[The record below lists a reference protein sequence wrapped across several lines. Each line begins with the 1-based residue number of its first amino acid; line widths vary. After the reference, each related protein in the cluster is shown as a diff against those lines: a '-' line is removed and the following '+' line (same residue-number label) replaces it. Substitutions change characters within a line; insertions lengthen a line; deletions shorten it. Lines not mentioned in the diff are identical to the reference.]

1 MKKEKTMVVTL
12 STDELSEIV
21 KKSVS
26 EALDAHSRK
35 NVSMP
40 TDSNEDFLTPAEAAK
55 ILHVS
60 KSTVFNYEKRGWL
73 QRRKIGLKIFFTHES
88 VNAILNSGNS

>member
-26 EALDAHSRK
+26 EALDAK
-35 NVSMP
+35 
-40 TDSNEDFLTPAEAAK
+40 
-55 ILHVS
+55 
-60 KSTVFNYEKRGWL
+60 
-73 QRRKIGLKIFFTHES
+73 
-88 VNAILNSGNS
+88 